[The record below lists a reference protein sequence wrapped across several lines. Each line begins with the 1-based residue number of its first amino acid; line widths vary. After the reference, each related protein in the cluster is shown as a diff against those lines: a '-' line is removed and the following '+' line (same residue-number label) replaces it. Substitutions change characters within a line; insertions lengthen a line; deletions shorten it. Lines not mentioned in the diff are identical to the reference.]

1 MLLDYK
7 DVSFLFLFFISFY
20 FILFLFLFFWGALF
34 FLECLLIYMI
44 LLIDLLKHK
53 AQPEAAANGVESW
66 VKSEREMRERLQREK
81 DAREVRE
88 QALVSFLSL
97 SFLFVKTCL

>member
-1 MLLDYK
+1 ML
-7 DVSFLFLFFISFY
+7 ST
-20 FILFLFLFFWGALF
+20 
-34 FLECLLIYMI
+34 
-44 LLIDLLKHK
+44 DLLKHK
-53 AQPEAAANGVESW
+53 AQPEAAANGVEAW

-97 SFLFVKTCL
+97 FFSLCKNMLMIIIKSSEKNVKRKHKRKQ

>member
-1 MLLDYK
+1 M
-7 DVSFLFLFFISFY
+7 FID
-20 FILFLFLFFWGALF
+20 
-34 FLECLLIYMI
+34 YMI

-53 AQPEAAANGVESW
+53 AQPEAAANGVEAW

-97 SFLFVKTCL
+97 SLSFLSLYILMIIKS

>member
-7 DVSFLFLFFISFY
+7 DVSLFFFKMVSF
-20 FILFLFLFFWGALF
+20 FFW
-34 FLECLLIYMI
+34 EYLLINTCFV
-44 LLIDLLKHK
+44 DLLKHK
-53 AQPEAAANGVESW
+53 AQPEAAANGVEAW

-88 QALVSFLSL
+88 QALVSFLFVIL
-97 SFLFVKTCL
+97 ILLFLNMLMIILI

>member
-1 MLLDYK
+1 M
-7 DVSFLFLFFISFY
+7 
-20 FILFLFLFFWGALF
+20 ALF
-34 FLECLLIYMI
+34 FM
-44 LLIDLLKHK
+44 IDLLKHK

-88 QALVSFLSL
+88 QALVSLFSFSLPLSL
-97 SFLFVKTCL
+97 FANPPVFFLTARKT

>member
-1 MLLDYK
+1 M
-7 DVSFLFLFFISFY
+7 DVSCGFS
-20 FILFLFLFFWGALF
+20 F
-34 FLECLLIYMI
+34 FLYVDYMI

-53 AQPEAAANGVESW
+53 AQPEAAANGVEAW

-88 QALVSFLSL
+88 QALVSFLFL
-97 SFLFVKTCL
+97 SFFFL

>member
-20 FILFLFLFFWGALF
+20 FILFFIFLGGVTFFGMF
-34 FLECLLIYMI
+34 IDYMI

-97 SFLFVKTCL
+97 SLFSLL